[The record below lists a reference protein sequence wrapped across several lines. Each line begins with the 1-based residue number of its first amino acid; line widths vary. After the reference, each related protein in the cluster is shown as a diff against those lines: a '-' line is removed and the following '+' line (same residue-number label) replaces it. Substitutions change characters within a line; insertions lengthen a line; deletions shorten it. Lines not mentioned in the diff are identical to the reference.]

1 MSGLSTGPS
10 VQKWVSQLFEAIL
23 SFAVDELPN
32 YKNIPIEC
40 NTPDKTTLILKTELR
55 HLVTLA
61 NCQNI
66 KTSQGRELSS
76 ENIRD
81 ALKSCLAD
89 FLHILEYKSAGRRP
103 ESELTLTF
111 TLWDKWDTDLEKS
124 LNIFNDFWQEN
135 NKQKEKLKKSRKAKT
150 HTLDSLT
157 ATQPRYCRQD
167 WGTIPTF
174 ANEPFFGRREQ
185 LETLKNWI
193 IKDRCRLIAIVGVGG
208 MGKTH
213 LSVKFGK
220 GGIGKTALAEKIAVN
235 IQDNFDYVI
244 GRRLLNSLP
253 FEETIADFIRLLSD
267 NKEIDLPRT
276 IDEKMSRLLNYLNQ
290 FRCLIILDNFETI
303 LEENDGVKQYR
314 KGYETYGQM
323 LELIGRS
330 EHKSCLLLTS
340 REKPLI
346 SKSESLEKIAGA
358 TRPVRFLELEGL
370 DTLSARKIFEALG
383 DFKGSEQDWQKV
395 IKFYEG
401 NPSALDLVAREI
413 SSPSYLSNI
422 SEFLKKGTKIIKSI
436 EHLFDKQFEKLSQP
450 EKSIMYW
457 LAINREPVSIDD
469 LKEDILSPEEKR
481 KVTENIQL
489 IKRSFRVDNTE
500 DGKIALQPLFIEY
513 MTEKLIPTII
523 SEIKSRKFSL
533 LNSHALMKATSK
545 EYVMAEQ
552 KRIIIERILAEIKYY
567 FGSLNN
573 LTIQL
578 KDILSEIRNN
588 SPQGYAAGNIINL
601 LRESGADLTGSNFSD
616 LTVWQA
622 YLQEKPL
629 HQVNFSQCN
638 LTKSA
643 FREDFGTIR
652 CVALNPTGKL
662 AAAGTTNGEV
672 ILWEIEDETRIYTFT
687 GHSDWVWTITFSPDG
702 NILAS
707 GSGDEK
713 VYLWDVQSRKHLHTL
728 NENGRVRSVAFS
740 HDSQIIAS
748 GGEDNKVK
756 LWDVNS
762 GKLIKQ
768 LEGHNG
774 WTNTVA
780 FSADNQLIASGSEN
794 SEKLIIWRVSNGE
807 VFKIIDYP
815 GGILSLGF
823 SPNGNSLAIAGQPK
837 MGYSNEIWLMDTSS
851 WNCTFKLRGHKG
863 WVGTVSFNHKGNLL
877 ATGGEDK
884 TIRLWDSETGKLKWA
899 LTGHK
904 ASIRGLAFPIENSQT
919 LFSGGEDQSVKLWDI
934 ISGKCNRS
942 IQGYTNPIWS
952 ISFSPKEAL
961 LVSGGEDRIVR
972 LWDVATD
979 NKSYRELKRHQHL
992 VRTLA
997 FNTEGTL
1004 LASGSYDGTV
1014 VVFHTTTWKII
1025 KTLKEEKISENE
1037 NSGRVISV
1045 AFSKDSK
1052 KLAVSY
1058 YYGKK
1063 VRLWNIEQWKLI
1075 ATISDFNERVR
1086 DIAFCPNKDV
1096 LAISN
1101 DSTKEPLIRLW
1112 DIEKGQDICYLK
1124 GHTAPVWSLSFS
1136 PDGKILASGSADK
1149 TIRLWHWE
1157 TGKSIDL
1164 KGHESRIRSIAI
1176 SADGKMIVS
1185 GSDDNTLKIW
1195 DITILKGTI
1204 SGKCINTFEGHQSW
1218 IWCVDFSSD
1227 GDTVASGSDDGT
1239 VKLWS
1244 IKNNKCIRTLRPD
1257 RFYEGTNITGVVGL
1271 TEAQKSMLLNMG
1283 AVED

>member
-1 MSGLSTGPS
+1 MSGLSTGHN

-23 SFAVDELPN
+23 GFATGELPN
-32 YKNIPIEC
+32 YQNIPIEC
-40 NTPDKTTLILKTELR
+40 DCPNKITLILRTELR

-61 NCQNI
+61 NCKNI

-81 ALKSCLAD
+81 ALKNCLGD
-89 FLHILEYKSAGRRP
+89 FLHILEYKSEGRKP
-103 ESELTLTF
+103 ESKLTLTF
-111 TLWDKWDTDLEKS
+111 TLWDEWDTDLKKS
-124 LNIFNDFWQEN
+124 LENFNDCWEKN
-135 NKQKEKLKKSRKAKT
+135 NKQKEKLKKSRKARS
-150 HTLDSLT
+150 HTLDGST
-157 ATQPRYCRQD
+157 ATQPRSCSQD

-174 ANEPFFGRREQ
+174 ADEPFFGRQDQ
-185 LETLKNWI
+185 LEKLKNWI
-193 IKDRCRLIAIVGVGG
+193 IEDRCRLIAIVGVGG

-220 GGIGKTALAEKIAVN
+220 GGIGKTALAEKIAVD
-235 IQDNFDYVI
+235 IQDEFDYVI
-244 GRRLLNSLP
+244 GRRLLNPLP
-253 FEETIADFIRLLSD
+253 FEETMTDLIKFLSD
-267 NKEIDLPRT
+267 NQEIDLPT
-276 IDEKMSRLLNYLNQ
+276 TVDNKISRLLNYLSQ
-290 FRCLIILDNFETI
+290 FRCLLILDNFDTI
-303 LEENDGVKQYR
+303 LEENNGAKRYR
-314 KGYETYGQM
+314 KGYEPYGQL
-323 LELIGRS
+323 LEIIGRS

-346 SKSESLEKIAGA
+346 SKAESLEKIAGE
-358 TRPVRFLELEGL
+358 TRPVRFFELEGL
-370 DTLSARKIFEALG
+370 DTLSARQIFESLG
-383 DFKGSEQDWQKV
+383 DFKGSAQNWEKL
-395 IKFYEG
+395 INFYEG

-413 SSPSYLSNI
+413 SGAYSSNI
-422 SEFLKKGTKIIKSI
+422 SEFLKKGTKIIKGV
-436 EHLFDKQFEKLSQP
+436 EELFDKQFEKLSKP

-457 LAINREPVSIDD
+457 LAINREPVS
-469 LKEDILSPEEKR
+469 LEEFQEDILYPEQKR
-481 KVTENIQL
+481 RVTENIQF
-489 IKRSFRVDNTE
+489 IRRSFRIANTE
-500 DGKIALQPLFIEY
+500 DEKFALQPLFMEY

-523 SEIKSRKFSL
+523 SEIKNRKISVF
-533 LNSHALMKATSK
+533 NSHALIKAASK

-552 KRIIIERILAEIKYY
+552 KRIIIERILAEIKQY
-567 FGSLNN
+567 FGNQNN

-578 KDILSEIRNN
+578 KNILSEIRNN
-588 SPQGYAAGNIINL
+588 SQQGYAAGNIINL
-601 LRESGADLTGSNFSD
+601 LCESGANLTGYNFSG

-629 HQVNFSQCN
+629 HQVNFSQCD
-638 LTKSA
+638 LAKSA

-687 GHSDWVWTITFSPDG
+687 GHSDWVWTIAFSPDG

-713 VYLWDVQSRKHLHTL
+713 VYLWDIQSKKHLHTL
-728 NENGRVRSVAFS
+728 TENGRVRAVAFS
-740 HDSQIIAS
+740 HNSQIIAS

-762 GKLIKQ
+762 GKFIKQ
-768 LEGHNG
+768 LEGHDG

-780 FSADNQLIASGSEN
+780 FSADDQLIASGSEN
-794 SEKLIIWRVSNGE
+794 TKKLIIWRVYNGE
-807 VFKIIDYP
+807 IFKIIDYS

-823 SPNGNSLAIAGQPK
+823 SPNGNSLAIAGQPNT
-837 MGYSNEIWLMDTSS
+837 GHSNEIWLMDTSS
-851 WNCTFKLRGHKG
+851 WNCVCKLRGHKG

-884 TIRLWDSETGKLKWA
+884 TIRLWDSETGKLKQA
-899 LTGHK
+899 LTGHQ

-919 LFSGGEDQSVKLWDI
+919 LFSGGEDQSVKIWDI

-942 IQGYTNPIWS
+942 IQGYTNPVWS
-952 ISFSPKEAL
+952 ITFSPKGSL
-961 LVSGGEDRIVR
+961 LVSGGEDRLVR
-972 LWDVATD
+972 LWDVSTED
-979 NKSYRELKRHQHL
+979 KIYRDLTRHQHL

-1014 VVFHTTTWKII
+1014 VVFHTTTWKIVKTI
-1025 KTLKEEKISENE
+1025 KEDKSLENE

-1045 AFSKDSK
+1045 AFSQDSK

-1063 VRLWNIEQWKLI
+1063 VSLWDIEQWKLI
-1075 ATISDFNERVR
+1075 TTISDFTERVR
-1086 DIAFCPNKDV
+1086 DVAFCPNKDI

-1101 DSTKEPLIRLW
+1101 DSTKEPIIKLW
-1112 DIEKGQDICYLK
+1112 DIKERQDIRCLK
-1124 GHTAPVWSLSFS
+1124 GHTSPVWSLSFS
-1136 PDGKILASGSADK
+1136 RDGKILASGSADK
-1149 TIRLWHWE
+1149 TIRLWNWE
-1157 TGKSIDL
+1157 TGESIEL
-1164 KGHESRIRSIAI
+1164 KGHESRIRSIAV

-1204 SGKCINTFEGHQSW
+1204 SGKCIKTFEGHQSW
-1218 IWCVDFSSD
+1218 IWCVSFSSD

-1244 IKNNKCIRTLRPD
+1244 IKDNKCIRTLRPD
-1257 RFYEGTNITGVVGL
+1257 RFYEGMNITSVVGL
-1271 TEAQKSMLLNMG
+1271 TEAQKSMLINMG

>member
-1 MSGLSTGPS
+1 MSGLSTGS
-10 VQKWVSQLFEAIL
+10 YVQKWVSQLFKAIL
-23 SFAVDELPN
+23 GFATGKLPN
-32 YKNIPIEC
+32 YQNIPIEC
-40 NTPDKTTLILKTELR
+40 NCPDRTTLILKTELR

-66 KTSQGRELSS
+66 KTSKGKKLSS
-76 ENIRD
+76 GNIRD
-81 ALKSCLAD
+81 ALKSCLED
-89 FLHILEYKSAGRRP
+89 FLHILEYKSEGRRP
-103 ESELTLTF
+103 ESKLTLTF
-111 TLWDKWDTDLEKS
+111 TLWDEWDTDLEKS
-124 LNIFNDFWQEN
+124 LEKFNDCWTRN
-135 NKQKEKLKKSRKAKT
+135 NKQKEKRKKSQKT
-150 HTLDSLT
+150 RSPILDGST
-157 ATQPRYCRQD
+157 ANHPHSCRQD

-174 ANEPFFGRREQ
+174 ADEPFFGRQEK
-185 LETLKNWI
+185 LEKLKNWI

-235 IQDNFDYVI
+235 IQDEFNYVI

-253 FEETIADFIRLLSD
+253 FEETMADLIRFLSD
-267 NKEIDLPRT
+267 NQEIDLPRT
-276 IDEKMSRLLNYLNQ
+276 VDEKISRLLNYLNQ
-290 FRCLIILDNFETI
+290 SRCLIILDNFDTI
-303 LEENDGVKQYR
+303 LEGKNGTKRYR
-314 KGYETYGQM
+314 KGYEPYGQL

-346 SKSESLEKIAGA
+346 SKAESLEKIAGK
-358 TRPVRFLELEGL
+358 TRPVRFFELEGL
-370 DTLSARKIFEALG
+370 DTLSARQLFESLG
-383 DFKGSEQDWQKV
+383 DFKGSDQDWRKL

-413 SSPSYLSNI
+413 SEAHSSNI
-422 SEFLKKGTKIIKSI
+422 SEFLKKGTKISKGV
-436 EHLFDKQFEKLSQP
+436 EQLFDQQFQKLSNP

-457 LAINREPVSIDD
+457 LAINRQPVSIEEF
-469 LKEDILSPEEKR
+469 KEDILSPEDKR
-481 KVTENIQL
+481 RVTENIQF
-489 IKRSFRVDNTE
+489 IKRSFRIANTE
-500 DGKIALQPLFIEY
+500 DGKFALQPLFMEY
-513 MTEKLIPTII
+513 MAEKLIPTII
-523 SEIKSRKFSL
+523 YEIKTKSL
-533 LNSHALMKATSK
+533 SVFNSHALIKANSK

-552 KRIIIERILAEIKYY
+552 KRIIFERILAEIKYY
-567 FGSLNN
+567 FGNLNN
-573 LTIQL
+573 LTLQL
-578 KDILSEIRNN
+578 KEILSEIRNN
-588 SPQGYAAGNIINL
+588 SQQGYAAGNIINL
-601 LRESGADLTGSNFSD
+601 LCESGADLTGYNFSG

-629 HQVNFSQCN
+629 HQVNFSQCD
-638 LTKSA
+638 LAKSA

-713 VYLWDVQSRKHLHTL
+713 VYLWDVKSRKHLHTL
-728 NENGRVRSVAFS
+728 TENGRVRSVAFS

-768 LEGHNG
+768 LEGHDG

-780 FSADNQLIASGSEN
+780 FSADDKLIASGSEN
-794 SEKLIIWRVSNGE
+794 SKKLIIWRVSNGE
-807 VFKIIDYP
+807 IFKIIDYP

-823 SPNGNSLAIAGQPK
+823 SPNGNSLAIAGQPNT
-837 MGYSNEIWLMDTSS
+837 GYSNEIWLMDTSS
-851 WNCTFKLRGHKG
+851 WNCAFKLRGHKG

-919 LFSGGEDQSVKLWDI
+919 LFSGGEDQSVRLWDI
-934 ISGKCNRS
+934 ILGKCNRI
-942 IQGYTNPIWS
+942 IQGYTNPVWS
-952 ISFSPKEAL
+952 ITFSTKGSL
-961 LVSGGEDRIVR
+961 LVSGGEDRVVR
-972 LWDVATD
+972 LWDVSTED
-979 NKSYRELKRHQHL
+979 KSYRELTRHQHL

-997 FNTEGTL
+997 FNTQGTL

-1014 VVFHTTTWKII
+1014 VIWNTTSWKIV
-1025 KTLKEEKISENE
+1025 KTLKEDKSLENE

-1045 AFSKDSK
+1045 AFSQDSK

-1063 VRLWNIEQWKLI
+1063 VSLWDIEQWKLI
-1075 ATISDFNERVR
+1075 TTISDFTERVR
-1086 DIAFCPNKDV
+1086 DVAFCPNKDI

-1101 DSTKEPLIRLW
+1101 DSTKEPVIKLW
-1112 DIEKGQDICYLK
+1112 DIEKRQDIRCLK
-1124 GHTAPVWSLSFS
+1124 GHTGPVWSLSFS

-1149 TIRLWHWE
+1149 TIRLWNWE
-1157 TGKSIDL
+1157 TGESIEL
-1164 KGHESRIRSIAI
+1164 KGHEARIRSIAV
-1176 SADGKMIVS
+1176 SADGKIIVS
-1185 GSDDNTLKIW
+1185 GSDDNTLRIW
-1195 DITILKGTI
+1195 NIAILKGSI
-1204 SGKCINTFEGHQSW
+1204 SGKCIKTFEGHQSW
-1218 IWCVDFSSD
+1218 IWCVSFSLD
-1227 GDTVASGSDDGT
+1227 GNTVASASDDGT
-1239 VKLWS
+1239 VRLWS
-1244 IKNNKCIRTLRPD
+1244 IKDNKCIRTLRPD
-1257 RFYEGTNITGVVGL
+1257 RFYEGMNITGIVGL
-1271 TEAQKSMLLNMG
+1271 TEAQKSMLMNMG
-1283 AVED
+1283 AIED